1 MFVTGRGEMS
11 VDKMGSWTCKWM
23 GDLWLGMA
31 VEGTRTD
38 AKVLD
43 VEVIELW
50 VTGLTPGWTS
60 GIM

>member
-1 MFVTGRGEMS
+1 MS

-23 GDLWLGMA
+23 GDLWLGMD